1 MPNLVPNRH
10 HLGVEGWIR
19 EWMDGWQAEEK
30 EGTERGR
37 VGEKKKTEFTT
48 SAATS
53 VQSLMGKEFRNV
65 DISVGPKSGHS
76 LAPRTGALK
85 TFQD

>member
-19 EWMDGWQAEEK
+19 EWMDRWQAEEK

-76 LAPRTGALK
+76 LAQLTGALK
-85 TFQD
+85 AFQG